1 MSRVLVG
8 VKRVIDYAVK
18 IRVKPDKTGVVT
30 EGVKH
35 SMNPFDEIAVEE
47 AVKLKEKKI
56 ASEVV
61 AVSVGPTQ
69 SQEVL
74 RTALAMGADRGIHI
88 EVSGKDYDLLQPIH
102 VSKILAK
109 LAQDEKV
116 DLVILGKQAI
126 DDDCNQTA
134 QMTAAL
140 LDWPQATFASKVE
153 KTGEGLTVV
162 REVDGGLET
171 IKTKVPAVIS
181 ADLRL
186 NTPRYATLPN
196 IMKAKKKPIKK
207 LAPKDLGVDTTPRIE
222 IVSVEDPPVRQAGSI
237 VPDVDTLLGK
247 LRDGGHIK

>member
-18 IRVKPDKTGVVT
+18 IRVKPDKSGVVT

-47 AVKLKEKKI
+47 AVKMKEKKL
-56 ASEVV
+56 ATEVV
-61 AVSVGPTQ
+61 AVSVGPAQ
-69 SQEVL
+69 AQEVL

-88 EVSGKDYDLLQPIH
+88 EVTGKDYDLLQPIH

-109 LAQDEKV
+109 LALDEKA

-153 KTGEGLTVV
+153 KTADGLTVV
-162 REVDGGLET
+162 REIDGGLET

-207 LAPKDLGVDTTPRIE
+207 VSPKDLGVDTTPRIE
-222 IVSVEDPPVRQAGSI
+222 VVSVVDPPVRQGGTI
-237 VPDVDTLLGK
+237 LPDVDTLLGK